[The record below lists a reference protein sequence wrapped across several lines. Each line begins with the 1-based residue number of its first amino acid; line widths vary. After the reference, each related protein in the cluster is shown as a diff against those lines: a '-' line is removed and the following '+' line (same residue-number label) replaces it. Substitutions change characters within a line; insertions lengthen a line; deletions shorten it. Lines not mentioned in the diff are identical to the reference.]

1 MALSPPFIMSL
12 ALSSIGTVAAGTAD
26 GRLFLGFGGERS
38 PSAGAKTKKKKAK
51 KWEGLDGDESLL
63 IKVAEGP
70 VVAL

>member
-1 MALSPPFIMSL
+1 MSL
-12 ALSSIGTVAAGTAD
+12 ALSSNGTVAAGTAD

-38 PSAGAKTKKKKAK
+38 LSAGAKTKKKAK
-51 KWEGLDGDESLL
+51 KWKGLDGDESLL